1 LKKNSHLFFLFFF
14 GAHPDRSPLCPVN
27 VNARGVVSRSLVDG
41 RLSLSSFQAI
51 PDAQHQFVS
60 RYSLNRTHVDAYITG
75 MHVSQEGD
83 NMLYYTTQLGI
94 YAYNTKTAG
103 TL

>member
-1 LKKNSHLFFLFFF
+1 
-14 GAHPDRSPLCPVN
+14 

-60 RYSLNRTHVDAYITG
+60 RYALNRTHVDAYITG

-103 TL
+103 TLRNVFFVVSFWSLFLLQVPSYN